1 MKKVFIILLCI
12 LLVPTFCLASDSGK
26 KIGGAM
32 GGVGGGVG
40 GYAIGTGVGLAIGGT
55 AICAAAPFAIAG
67 ALLVG
72 GIGYIIG
79 DNRF

>member
-1 MKKVFIILLCI
+1 MKRFITILLI
-12 LLVPTFCLASDSGK
+12 LLIPTLCFASDSGK

-40 GYAIGTGVGLAIGGT
+40 GYAIGTGIGLAIGGT
-55 AICAAAPFAIAG
+55 AICAAAPFAVAG
-67 ALLVG
+67 ALIVG

-79 DNRF
+79 DNWF